1 MRRSGFTL
9 VEMLVV
15 LTILGLAMAVVAPA
29 INRGLGGSLSE
40 VARDLQIDLRKA
52 RGLAVTRQRSVLLW
66 VDVERRTYGLEGAKA
81 QSIPAGLVI
90 RTKAATSETRGAR
103 TGIRFFAD
111 GSSTGG
117 TLQLVQGSAV
127 IALEV
132 DWLTGQVV
140 RREGNE

>member
-40 VARDLQIDLRKA
+40 IARDLQVDLRKA
-52 RGLAVTRQRSVLLW
+52 RSQAVTRQRSVVLW
-66 VDVERRTYGLEGAKA
+66 VDVERRVYTLERGKPR
-81 QSIPAGLVI
+81 SIPEGIVI
-90 RTKAATSETRGAR
+90 KTKVASTETRGTQA
-103 TGIRFFAD
+103 GIRFFAD

-117 TLQLVQGSAV
+117 TLQLVQEGAV
-127 IALEV
+127 MALEV
-132 DWLTGQVV
+132 DWLTGRVSL
-140 RREGNE
+140 REGNE